1 MESVSEIF
9 NYIGRTNIFNFVI
22 FLSIII
28 YLCIKLDVVGKI
40 ESAKNGV
47 VENIENSKSIKA
59 ESESTLMTIEESVS
73 HLKDEIDEIIK
84 NSEENARLVGEK
96 ILEDAQ
102 GAADT
107 IKENC
112 KKTADSRA
120 KLLKNDI
127 LQRTSSAA
135 VEVAKNH
142 IINELRKNPELHNKL
157 IDESIEAVSGLEA

>member
-1 MESVSEIF
+1 MDSVSEIF
-9 NYIGRTNIFNFVI
+9 NYIGRTNLFNFVI

-28 YLCIKLDVVGKI
+28 YLCIKLDVIGKI
-40 ESAKNGV
+40 EAAKNSV
-47 VENIENSKSIKA
+47 IENIENSKSIKT
-59 ESESTLMTIEESVS
+59 ESENALITIEKSVS
-73 HLKDEIDEIIK
+73 RLEDEIDEIIK

-102 GAADT
+102 SAAET
-107 IKENC
+107 IKDNGR
-112 KKTADSRA
+112 KNADSRA

-127 LQRTSSAA
+127 MRKTSSAA

-157 IDESIEAVSGLEA
+157 IDESIEAISGLEA